1 MLKFDIKTWSCA
13 ECGYRQDCEPTQ
25 ENADRHFNLDR
36 NFILSD
42 IVENEC
48 PACSLKGVRGNVLV
62 RETNPVKKSKMDI
75 IESEADIEAIR
86 EKIRSKGP
94 RSLVVGVRQRE
105 ETDVEKAV
113 RVDAELKGKTLN
125 VVAKEKVKASMM
137 ALPNLTIEEP
147 VRRQETI
154 DEMEA
159 RIQADTDNLK
169 PATPQEISEL
179 RAKYEDA

>member
-1 MLKFDIKTWSCA
+1 
-13 ECGYRQDCEPTQ
+13 
-25 ENADRHFNLDR
+25 
-36 NFILSD
+36 
-42 IVENEC
+42 
-48 PACSLKGVRGNVLV
+48 
-62 RETNPVKKSKMDI
+62 MDI